1 MFGAKLLSYLQTFG
15 YFMYLPKVQKLT
27 IREASSATIKA
38 VLEIIRDKASIPT
51 RSNQHSTTKLES
63 IFSEWKG
70 LRKHKNRTTQA
81 HKEKENKFVDR
92 LEDLFD
98 IAHANALTKLN
109 PEDQAFLLTQ

>member
-1 MFGAKLLSYLQTFG
+1 
-15 YFMYLPKVQKLT
+15 MYLHKLQKLT

-38 VLEIIRDKASIPT
+38 VSEIWDKASIPT
-51 RSNQHSTTKLES
+51 RCSQHSITKLES

-70 LRKHKNRTTQA
+70 LQKHNNRTTLA

-109 PEDQAFLLTQ
+109 PEDQAFF